1 MKLYSKTLAIAL
13 IAGTTLLANSIQ
25 AAPQT
30 KTATHAAFRYDNK
43 EGDKQRD
50 DKKRGKENT
59 DEKDIKSFR
68 VLLQPTKNAE
78 AIRMFVEKESGKRLT
93 IRLKTPDGYPLVHF
107 LTDKKPESIYR
118 KFNFI
123 DAEEGT
129 YTFEISDGKQTIT
142 KKIVLQRTK
151 PEVQTKLA
159 VE

>member
-1 MKLYSKTLAIAL
+1 MKIYSKALAIAL

-25 AAPQT
+25 ATPQT
-30 KTATHAAFRYDNK
+30 SAATHTTFRYDNTGK
-43 EGDKQRD
+43 DKQRD
-50 DKKRGKENT
+50 DKKRDKETT

-78 AIRMFVEKESGKRLT
+78 GIRMFLEKESGKRLT
-93 IRLKTPDGYPLVHF
+93 VRLKTPDGYPLIHF
-107 LTDKKPESIYR
+107 LTDKKPESVYR
-118 KFNFI
+118 KFNFT

-129 YTFEISDGKQTIT
+129 YTFEISDGKQTLI